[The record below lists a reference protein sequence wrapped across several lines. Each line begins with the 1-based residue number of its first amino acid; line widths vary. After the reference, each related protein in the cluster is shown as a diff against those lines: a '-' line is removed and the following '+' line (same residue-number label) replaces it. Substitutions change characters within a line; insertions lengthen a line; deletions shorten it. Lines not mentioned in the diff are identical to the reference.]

1 MRIGQ
6 VVCLSACLFLM
17 VFRVSDPVRA
27 DGFINP
33 FAGYHFGGDSACP
46 TVFHCESTKL
56 GLGVSIGVLGS
67 VVGFEE
73 DFGYA
78 KNFFGTEPLLNSSV
92 VTLMSNL
99 MIAPKL
105 GPVRPYVVG
114 GFGLM
119 RVTAAT
125 GLINVVVSDTNNLGY
140 DLGGGLM
147 IFFGSHV
154 GLRGDVRGYRSLQD
168 LKVFG
173 IAVPGT
179 RLRFGR
185 AAGGLILAF

>member
-1 MRIGQ
+1 MRRGHA
-6 VVCLSACLFLM
+6 VRLAACLVLSLL
-17 VFRVSDPVRA
+17 VCPARAHA

-33 FAGYHFGGDSACP
+33 FIGSHFGGDSACP
-46 TVFHCESTKL
+46 TVLQCDSTNL
-56 GLGVSIGVLGS
+56 GLGVSFGVLGS

-73 DFGYA
+73 DFSYA
-78 KNFFGTEPLLNSSV
+78 KNFFGTAPLLESNV

-105 GPVRPYVVG
+105 GPVRPYVLG

-119 RVTAAT
+119 RVTASA
-125 GLINVVVSDTNNLGY
+125 GLINLLVSDTNTVGY
-140 DLGGGLM
+140 DAGGGLM

-154 GLRGDVRGYRSLQD
+154 GLRGDLRGYRSMQD

-173 IAVPGT
+173 VAVPGT

-185 AAGGLILAF
+185 AAGGVMLAF